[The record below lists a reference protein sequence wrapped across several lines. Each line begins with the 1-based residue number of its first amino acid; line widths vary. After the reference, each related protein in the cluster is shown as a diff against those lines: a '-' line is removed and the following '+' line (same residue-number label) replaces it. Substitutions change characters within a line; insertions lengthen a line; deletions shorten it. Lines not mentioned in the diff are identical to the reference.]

1 MWRVISFFRL
11 MPGVMEIY
19 HQIIDVL
26 KFHQWNH
33 NKRQVKVCMKLPES
47 GYKFTCLAIDA
58 RVGFLYDYGALCVEC
73 AQEIAEALSTGVSCL
88 HDLIV
93 VEFGLDILFVRPGNL
108 TVQLNEAVPCFIRV
122 DNATPELLFEKPKDL
137 DNLLQKLVDFMSQQ
151 SVARPIKLVLDTS
164 EFTSGPSVFGIL
176 IGYPVCYYMETDSNC
191 LSNTPLSV
199 TQCTT
204 NLAMKEFLTCSFS
217 CPVTIMNDHSVVRDA
232 IRKWA
237 LRFEAAFANVGIYC
251 HVNSAVASFN
261 ALTL

>member
-1 MWRVISFFRL
+1 
-11 MPGVMEIY
+11 MEIY
-19 HQIIDVL
+19 NQIIAVL
-26 KFHQWNH
+26 KSHQQNH

-47 GYKFTCLAIDA
+47 GYKFLCLAIGA
-58 RVGFLYDYGALCVEC
+58 RVGFLYDYGALCAEC
-73 AQEIAEALSTGVSCL
+73 AQEIVKDLSTGGSCL

-93 VEFGLDILFVRPGNL
+93 VEFGMDLSFVRPGNL
-108 TVQLNEAVPCFIRV
+108 TVQLNEAAPYFIRV
-122 DNATPELLFEKPKDL
+122 DNATPELLLEQPMDL

-151 SVARPIKLVLDTS
+151 SDARPLKLVLGTS

-176 IGYPVCYYMETDSNC
+176 IGYPVCYYMETDRNC

-199 TQCTT
+199 TRCST
-204 NLAMKEFLTCSFS
+204 NLEKKEFLACSFS
-217 CPVTIMNDHSVVRDA
+217 CPLTIMNDHSVVRDA

-261 ALTL
+261 TLTL